1 MGAAYLRRYI
11 ASVTPDAAP
20 DPPVRPASTVILVRP
35 GAPSLEVLM
44 VRRGGDAQFMRNAR
58 VFPGGTVCEEDRGP
72 AAVSAVRWSGAPDE
86 LPWRAAALRELA
98 EEAGVLLTDP
108 PGVDPG
114 PGPDLFAAVL
124 RSGAALDADR
134 LLYLSNWVTPKGPP
148 RRYDTRF
155 YVAMADEGAGALADD
170 REVFDARW
178 VSPAEALALGESG
191 AWEVEL
197 PTRKHLEL
205 LAGLHSARA
214 VLDYA
219 VQRRPIA
226 RIEPRVHVAHD
237 GSWKVVLPGEPGYEE
252 ALR

>member
-11 ASVTPDAAP
+11 APVTPDAVP

-35 GAPSLEVLM
+35 GADSLHVLM
-44 VRRGGDAQFMRNAR
+44 VRRGGDAPFMGNAR
-58 VFPGGTVCEEDRGP
+58 VFPGGTVCGADRGP
-72 AAVSAVRWSGAPDE
+72 AAAAAVRWSGPPDE

-108 PGVDPG
+108 PGVEPEAG
-114 PGPDLFAAVL
+114 SDLFSAVL
-124 RSGAALDADR
+124 RSGAVLDADR
-134 LLYLSNWVTPKGPP
+134 LVYLSNWVTPKGPP

-155 YVAMADEGAGALADD
+155 YVAAADDVAGVLADD

-178 VSPAEALALGESG
+178 VSPDEALALGESG
-191 AWEVEL
+191 EWEVEL
-197 PTRKHLEL
+197 PTRKHLEVL
-205 LAGLHSARA
+205 SKFHSPQA

-219 VQRRPIA
+219 ETQRPVG
-226 RIEPRVHVAHD
+226 RIEPRVLVAHD